1 MKKNELF
8 SDILITVT
16 KYFKW
21 LVLVIVIFICFSGV
35 RSVKSGEVAVILRF
49 GKLVGETRE
58 EQIHEPG
65 LLLAF
70 PYIIDKIITVPT
82 GSVLE
87 QTVTTHYTESEINGL
102 NNSGYVITGDQ
113 NIAVI
118 SAKAKYSITDP
129 ISYALKVADIQS
141 IINAAVS
148 NAMLEQAAKTKVNS
162 ILSDGKDAYTES
174 VMRHAQY
181 KLDMLDSGVT
191 IGAIELTNVYM
202 PLEVKDIYDQVN
214 SAKVDAKTSSEL
226 ALKYR
231 ENLIPRAEA
240 EANKLVSDANMEKSE
255 KIANAKTDMLQ
266 FWGLLDEYNKH
277 PDVVLTRVYN
287 EKIAK
292 MIKTIEN
299 VRLVADDGTKLIIES
314 TPFILQP

>member
-8 SDILITVT
+8 SEILITVT

-35 RSVKSGEVAVILRF
+35 RTVKSGEVAIILRF

-70 PYIIDKIITVPT
+70 PYIIDRIITVPT
-82 GSVLE
+82 GSVME
-87 QTVTTHYTESEINGL
+87 QTVTTHYSETNISGVNNG
-102 NNSGYVITGDQ
+102 GYVITGDQ
-113 NIAVI
+113 NIATI

-129 ISYALKVADIQS
+129 ISYALKIADIS
-141 IINAAVS
+141 NIINAAVS
-148 NAMLEQAAKTKVNS
+148 NAMLEEAAQTEVNS
-162 ILSDGKDAYTES
+162 ILSDGKDAFTEA
-174 VMRHAQY
+174 VLKDAQY
-181 KLDMLDSGVT
+181 KLDKLETGIT
-191 IGAIELTNVYM
+191 LGAIELTNVYM
-202 PLEVKDIYDQVN
+202 PLEVKDIYDKVN
-214 SAKVDAKTSSEL
+214 SAKVDAKTTSEM

-231 ENLIPRAEA
+231 ENLIPIAEA
-240 EANKLVSDANMEKSE
+240 EANKRVSDANMEKSE

-266 FWGLLDEYNKH
+266 FWGLLDEYEKH

-287 EKIAK
+287 EKISQ
-292 MIKTIEN
+292 MISTIEN
-299 VRLVADDGTKLIIES
+299 VRLVADDGTKLFIES
-314 TPFILQP
+314 TTFALAP